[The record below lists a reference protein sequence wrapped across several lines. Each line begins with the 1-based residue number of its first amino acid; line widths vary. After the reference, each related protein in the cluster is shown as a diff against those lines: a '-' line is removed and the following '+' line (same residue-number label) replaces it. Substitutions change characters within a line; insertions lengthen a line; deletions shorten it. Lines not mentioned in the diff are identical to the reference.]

1 MVPLKYFNVCVSIAH
16 LQYFIFSKAA
26 LEQLCSNGFTI
37 QKNISALS
45 QRLICLNTEED
56 DIKFSPWCPLE
67 CDLNGSVRDR
77 VSSSR
82 TRFWTLLN
90 LNSEVSEPK
99 ILLFSYW
106 FFMQIRHRT
115 LPNLN
120 LEVSNSTIFS
130 NISFI
135 PNIWKLN

>member
-1 MVPLKYFNVCVSIAH
+1 MIVTIVNLANKTYFHLENGNWKILPSLAMSEAEKYKKIRFM
-16 LQYFIFSKAA
+16 
-26 LEQLCSNGFTI
+26 TI
-37 QKNISALS
+37 TL
-45 QRLICLNTEED
+45 
-56 DIKFSPWCPLE
+56 
-67 CDLNGSVRDR
+67 CDLNSSVRGR

-82 TRFWTLLN
+82 KRFWTLLN

-120 LEVSNSTIFS
+120 LEVSNRTIFS